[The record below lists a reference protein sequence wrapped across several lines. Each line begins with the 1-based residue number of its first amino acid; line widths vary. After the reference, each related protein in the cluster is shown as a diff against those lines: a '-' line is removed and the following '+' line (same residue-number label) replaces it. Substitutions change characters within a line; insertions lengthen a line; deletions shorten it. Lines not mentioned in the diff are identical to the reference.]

1 MGVAKD
7 LEATKGELAK
17 AKALL
22 DKSNAEEA
30 SKVVDAIEKKLDT
43 IADSY
48 NKKTQQNMTNLKKL
62 SATVEELQKL
72 LDKHPV
78 DTRKAAGVA
87 AAATSAAGAAA
98 SAAAAS

>member
-7 LEATKGELAK
+7 LEACKADLTK
-17 AKALL
+17 AKAFI
-22 DKSNAEEA
+22 DKANVAEA
-30 SKVVDAIEKKLDT
+30 QKAVDAIEKKLDT
-43 IADSY
+43 LADAY

-72 LDKHPV
+72 LDKHPF
-78 DTRKAAGVA
+78 DAPKAASVA

-98 SAAAAS
+98 SAAAGT